1 MDTGQCMNVM
11 ISGNIFSTR
20 LVKKFWLF
28 KQNERYFTT
37 TRPFLGNLLSHC
49 RKKPFSST
57 GKKWNKSVKKEWNRA
72 EDGEIK
78 KKIFKVD
85 QNTAYSGMSRFACQD
100 RNGA

>member
-1 MDTGQCMNVM
+1 MCRCSSLVNTYYVCVMYMDTWQCLNVM

-57 GKKWNKSVKKEWNRA
+57 GKKWNKSVKKEWNGA
-72 EDGEIK
+72 EGGEIK
-78 KKIFKVD
+78 KDF
-85 QNTAYSGMSRFACQD
+85 QS
-100 RNGA
+100 